1 MDMVIKNG
9 DEAFLNALKAIAK
22 LYPKVEIK
30 QISYEDK
37 ILSIHKKTIK
47 DYKDGNIK
55 AYDNIKDLR
64 ASLDEI

>member
-1 MDMVIKNG
+1 MDIVIKNG
-9 DEAFLNALKAIAK
+9 DEAFLNVLKAIAK

-37 ILSIHKKTIK
+37 ILSIHEKTIK
-47 DYKDGNIK
+47 DYKAGNIK

-64 ASLDEI
+64 TSLDEI